1 MVKRLADNISNYIS
15 FELNYDDEKSEIL
28 SYGLQIFLGTSIKTV
43 SILILAYILNI
54 FETTVAVSLSFVI
67 FRRIIGGSHVDT
79 YNKCYCLSISLMIL
93 AGIAGEVISLEAPN
107 ILILILLIY
116 VLAVIATILWIPAG
130 TEKKMIR
137 NKVTRKRIKIKTICL
152 LTIWCLVCNYLNNIE
167 LFRYVTSS
175 LLGVT
180 LSFFLASP
188 LGYKFTNF

>member
-1 MVKRLADNISNYIS
+1 
-15 FELNYDDEKSEIL
+15 
-28 SYGLQIFLGTSIKTV
+28 
-43 SILILAYILNI
+43 
-54 FETTVAVSLSFVI
+54 
-67 FRRIIGGSHVDT
+67 
-79 YNKCYCLSISLMIL
+79 MIL
-93 AGIAGEVISLEAPN
+93 AGIAGEIISLEAPN

-180 LSFFLASP
+180 LAFFLASP